1 MKPLNPLKPLNPN
14 DDGATWWRLPIVW
27 LVIAGPL
34 VVVGASLVTAW
45 LAIQGA
51 DPIVPQVPHARE
63 VARGGA
69 KERSAAPAQQGRN
82 YVSTPTAL
90 PPRSSP

>member
-1 MKPLNPLKPLNPN
+1 MKPLDPN
-14 DDGATWWRLPIVW
+14 NETASWWRLPIVW

-34 VVVGASLVTAW
+34 VVVCASVATAW
-45 LAIQGA
+45 LAVNGA
-51 DPIVPQVPHARE
+51 DPTVPQVPQARE

-82 YVSTPTAL
+82 HVSTPT
-90 PPRSSP
+90 SSPSRSGS